1 MPAIRY
7 LDTITQKGRRTEH
20 FYPHST
26 PSQSSVSTDSL
37 LPTLDLGD
45 PPYFDNNATLQM
57 KRRLAAILCTPDQL
71 TITRNQ
77 QKEFYRI
84 LRRPAHAPLNYWLD
98 DFERS
103 RDQGKIMQEVL
114 DELEHQTTK
123 LRNDI
128 QHHKKRAAKSMQ
140 AAFTL
145 GRASHVL
152 GKFILDDALFPP
164 ERKDAIYDEG
174 DLLPVYMHG
183 KGTRED
189 PCYFDEELPSD
200 NDDDDDEEMK
210 DNKID
215 EENKENIPD
224 NEPPRASAS
233 NKDAQT
239 LPAQEEKEY
248 SWTSD
253 SDKRRV
259 AIMNHIWSYEGKDH
273 KIFDCPHYTCGEC
286 GKQAPGHGMVECE
299 NYFCKRCQEPAPGHN
314 WWSCGEEGSDKQGP
328 ESGIA

>member
-7 LDTITQKGRRTEH
+7 LDTITQRGRRTER

-37 LPTLDLGD
+37 LPTLDPGD

-57 KRRLAAILCTPDQL
+57 KRRLAAILCTPDRL

-152 GKFILDDALFPP
+152 GKFIMDDALFPP
-164 ERKDAIYDEG
+164 EQKDAVFDEG

-189 PCYFDEELPSD
+189 PYYFDEELP
-200 NDDDDDEEMK
+200 NDDDDDDNEEMK

-233 NKDAQT
+233 SKNVQT
-239 LPAQEEKEY
+239 LPAQEEEEY

-259 AIMNHIWSYEGKDH
+259 AIMNHIWSCEGEDH

-286 GKQAPGHGMVECE
+286 GKQAPGHGMVECKK
-299 NYFCKRCQEPAPGHN
+299 YFCKMCQEPAPGHN

-328 ESGIA
+328 VSGIA